1 MTLMDKYL
9 RFLPVWN
16 AEGGGSGGGEGG
28 EQAAA
33 SPESILYGNEGKE
46 TDVSNPAGNEGDDK
60 SGGGG
65 DWKEYEPDPN
75 KSDEENDAAK
85 AEHDK
90 NKPAGDD
97 DNKSD
102 DPLDKVPD
110 DGKYTLTMPEGV
122 QVDQELLDAVGADFK
137 ELGLTHKQAQQL
149 ADKFIEVNTK
159 RAEKQAEQFAET
171 ITKWGEDAKKDK
183 EIGGAN
189 WDGSVKDARR
199 AIDTLGT
206 PELKNYLEITGGGNH
221 PEIIRLFAKVGSMI
235 KEDSPANGGA
245 EGAGKPA
252 DPAHVLYPNDAPK
265 G

>member
-9 RFLPVWN
+9 RFMPVWS
-16 AEGGGSGGGEGG
+16 AEGDGSGGGS
-28 EQAAA
+28 ADTTA
-33 SPESILYGNEGKE
+33 PESILYGSDGADEGS
-46 TDVSNPAGNEGDDK
+46 DAAGGEG
-60 SGGGG
+60 SGDGAG
-65 DWKEYEPDPN
+65 WKEYVADPN
-75 KSDEENDAAK
+75 KSDEENAAAK

-90 NKPAGDD
+90 SKPSDGEDK
-97 DNKSD
+97 KSD
-102 DPLDKVPD
+102 DPLDQVPE

-122 QVDQELLDAVGADFK
+122 QVDQELLDAVGSDFK
-137 ELGLTHKQAQQL
+137 ELGLSHRQAQKI

-159 RAEKQAEQFAET
+159 RAEKQSEQFAEI
-171 ITKWGEDAKKDK
+171 ITKWGEEAKKDK
-183 EIGGAN
+183 EIGGDK
-189 WDGSVKDARR
+189 WDGTVKDAKR
-199 AIDTLGT
+199 AINTLGT
-206 PELKNYLEITGGGNH
+206 PELKKYLEVTGGGNH

>member
-9 RFLPVWN
+9 RFMPVWN
-16 AEGGGSGGGEGG
+16 AEGGGSGGGDGDG
-28 EQAAA
+28 ADTKA
-33 SPESILYGNEGKE
+33 PESILYGNDEKADNASNSAGDEGE
-46 TDVSNPAGNEGDDK
+46 DK
-60 SGGGG
+60 SGGG
-65 DWKEYEPDPN
+65 WKEYEPDPN
-75 KSDEENDAAK
+75 KTDEENAAAK

-90 NKPAGDD
+90 SKPADGNDK
-97 DNKSD
+97 KSD
-102 DPLDKVPD
+102 DPLDQVPE
-110 DGKYTLTMPEGV
+110 DGKYTLTMPEGIP
-122 QVDQELLDAVGADFK
+122 VDQELLDAVGADFK

-183 EIGGAN
+183 EIGGDK
-189 WDGSVKDARR
+189 WDGTVKDARR

-206 PELKNYLEITGGGNH
+206 PELKKYLEITGGGNH